1 MTSTTLTTANGY
13 NTDNMI
19 FSKPE
24 EGNIPG
30 SPLKFKRVRI
40 GTKNPDGT
48 TGDLIIKTE
57 EVFSF
62 GIQENTD
69 MTTQKVNGHVMPLC
83 LWNKNGATDEEKI
96 WTTTFDKIVEKCKEY
111 ILDHKDDIERYD
123 LDESDLKKLNPLYWK
138 REKGKKVE
146 GMGPTLYAKL
156 IESKKTNSIL
166 TLFTDA
172 DTNEDI
178 NAMDFKRKYCYV
190 QAAIKIESIFVGNK
204 VSLQVK
210 LYEGV
215 IRQLSSGPTRL
226 LRPNAT
232 RPVAVAPAKPEP
244 TESVFDQA
252 EGAGEGSDDEGS
264 LGGSESGSGSESEG
278 ESPEPVKQQP
288 VKRVIKKKVVR
299 KKS

>member
-13 NTDNMI
+13 NTNNMI

-30 SPLKFKRVRI
+30 SNLKFKRVRI

-69 MTTQKVNGHVMPLC
+69 MASGKVNGHVMPLC

-96 WTTTFDKIVEKCKEY
+96 WTDTFDNIVEKCKEY
-111 ILDHKDDIERYD
+111 ILGHKDDIEKYD

-138 REKGKKVE
+138 RERGKKVE

-172 DTNEDI
+172 ETNEDI
-178 NAMDFKRKYCYV
+178 NAMDFKKKYCYV

-244 TESVFDQA
+244 AESVFDQA
-252 EGAGEGSDDEGS
+252 DGAGEGSDDEGS